1 MINWVNI
8 AVLIPFLIL
17 IGVICLVVGF
27 WHDFKDLTVIQK
39 TGIILC
45 VIGYVVPFVLNQVVR
60 IFHLK
65 G

>member
-1 MINWVNI
+1 MMQWANI
-8 AVLIPFLIL
+8 AVLISVLIL
-17 IGVICLVVGF
+17 VGVICLIAGF

-45 VIGYVVPFVLNQVVR
+45 VIGYVVPVVLNQVMR
-60 IFHLK
+60 ILHL